1 MIIIGFPGI
10 GKSSVSNPF
19 TGYVDL
25 ESSNFPKTEGWEKVY
40 CDVALDL
47 SQQGYDVFV
56 SSHKQVRDYLAKFQD
71 VDDII
76 EVFPEAHL
84 HDMWIERLSK
94 RYNST
99 REEKHQKALDY
110 MSENYYS
117 AVADME
123 NDDIKRKIKLT
134 AYSNLYDL
142 SEEINSYCVAE
153 GV

>member
-47 SQQGYDVFV
+47 SEQGYYVFV
-56 SSHKQVRDYLAKFQD
+56 SSHKQVRDYLSNYQS
-71 VDDII
+71 VDDIV
-76 EVFPEAHL
+76 EVFPEVRL
-84 HDMWIERLSK
+84 CDMWIRRLTK
-94 RYNST
+94 RYSDT
-99 REEKHQKALDY
+99 KQDKHKRALDY
-110 MSENYYS
+110 VSNHYCSM
-117 AVADME
+117 VADME

-153 GV
+153 RI